1 MHRKPQGQKLVSPS
15 WDRKPDKIRPSLSI
29 VSHLILMLLLNTHVY
44 QPPPPPPPPHTH
56 THTHTHSH
64 TQTHTHVKLI
74 SSGPFYRGRPIL
86 IISWLKIPSCCL
98 QIRIP
103 LPKIEIMAF
112 DKIFLGASPLP
123 FSLINIVQTINET
136 LLRLNSRERSSLASS
151 LAFNAVDQDKWPL
164 GAVCLIN
171 EQRTPTN
178 TRGSNAI
185 YLSSL
190 ILRIYE
196 IFLFYSISASMI
208 LALM

>member
-15 WDRKPDKIRPSLSI
+15 WERKPDKIRPSLSI

-44 QPPPPPPPPHTH
+44 H
-56 THTHTHSH
+56 
-64 TQTHTHVKLI
+64 THTHVKLI

-112 DKIFLGASPLP
+112 DKRFLGASPLP

-136 LLRLNSRERSSLASS
+136 LLRLNSCERSSLASS

-190 ILRIYE
+190 IMRIYE
-196 IFLFYSISASMI
+196 IFLFHSISASMI